1 MIFNDIR
8 ITPRP
13 SRTTAST
20 LRTAARASACA
31 PDLGR
36 GVGNSFRSAPAK
48 KSAIPRRGALC
59 HFRSGTFRSRTKTL
73 ADETRKRS
81 RAVPSR
87 KTTRVSFSSRRERH
101 TRARATAGL
110 KRFDH
115 GRHGPR
121 TRAPQAV
128 RGAEVPRE
136 GILRLCVRARFSA
149 RRTSRVVNLF
159 GPVLAFHDAGDIARE
174 DRASRRSPSARAGDK
189 GCAARAATFTAS
201 DAPIAFPAAPGHRA
215 CRVSGRVSVP
225 GRREPPPGEQPP
237 SCLVTQIR
245 AFFFVSGRDRR
256 STREA
261 RTARSA
267 GGVCCVLRPAT
278 DRRPAPIATRTTF
291 VPTAT
296 ASAA

>member
-1 MIFNDIR
+1 MRLRARQISAEESATVFARRRRRNLRFRVAALSATSD
-8 ITPRP
+8 P
-13 SRTTAST
+13 AS
-20 LRTAARASACA
+20 
-31 PDLGR
+31 
-36 GVGNSFRSAPAK
+36 
-48 KSAIPRRGALC
+48 
-59 HFRSGTFRSRTKTL
+59 SGHERKRLPT
-73 ADETRKRS
+73 KRS

-245 AFFFVSGRDRR
+245 AFFFFSGRDRR

>member
-1 MIFNDIR
+1 V
-8 ITPRP
+8 RP
-13 SRTTAST
+13 LSATSDPAS
-20 LRTAARASACA
+20 
-31 PDLGR
+31 
-36 GVGNSFRSAPAK
+36 
-48 KSAIPRRGALC
+48 
-59 HFRSGTFRSRTKTL
+59 SGHERKRLPT
-73 ADETRKRS
+73 KRS

-174 DRASRRSPSARAGDK
+174 DRASRRSPSARAGEK

-245 AFFFVSGRDRR
+245 AFFFFSGPTDVRR
-256 STREA
+256 AKPEPREA
-261 RTARSA
+261 PAACAPFSDPPLTDDPPRSPRERLSYPQLPRPPPERRQ
-267 GGVCCVLRPAT
+267 GVRAEG
-278 DRRPAPIATRTTF
+278 DQRA
-291 VPTAT
+291 
-296 ASAA
+296 

>member
-1 MIFNDIR
+1 MRRAVAAAAGRRWRFAGH
-8 ITPRP
+8 PP
-13 SRTTAST
+13 AWP
-20 LRTAARASACA
+20 AARASACA

-59 HFRSGTFRSRTKTL
+59 HFPIRR
-73 ADETRKRS
+73 
-81 RAVPSR
+81 VPVTNENACRR
-87 KTTRVSFSSRRERH
+87 KTVTSGPISKPRGSRFRLEESDTH
-101 TRARATAGL
+101 ARARRQASSGSTMAATAPERELL
-110 KRFDH
+110 KRF
-115 GRHGPR
+115 
-121 TRAPQAV
+121 
-128 RGAEVPRE
+128 EVQKFL
-136 GILRLCVRARFSA
+136 GKGSYGSVY
-149 RRTSRVVNLF
+149 V
-159 GPVLAFHDAGDIARE
+159 
-174 DRASRRSPSARAGDK
+174 RASRLGAHLASSIFLDPCWLFMTRVTSRAKTARRDGRRVRALGDE

-201 DAPIAFPAAPGHRA
+201 DAPIAFPAATGHRA

-237 SCLVTQIR
+237 SCLVTRIR
-245 AFFFVSGRDRR
+245 AFFFFSGRDRR

-267 GGVCCVLRPAT
+267 GGVCSVLRPAT